1 MKEGPV
7 GEPSAFDWSVWGPPL
22 VVLLLGLV
30 VGLVVALRARR
41 GGMGV
46 AAGEEAALLARKEM
60 LLEQVRSMEADR
72 DKLDATEFS
81 QRKDALVAEAALVLK
96 ALDELRA
103 DPEGIEAAAESAGPT
118 PRKGRML
125 AAYAAG
131 AVLLF
136 AVLGAGLTEFTKP
149 RPEGGSMTGGGPAEG
164 GDGPMAALAAE
175 TAAAEAT
182 LASDP
187 TNLEA
192 LNVVSYDQLLRGDL
206 KAAMATIDRA
216 RAVDPEDPAV
226 LTHLAML
233 QLAIGMGERA
243 TTGLEQAI
251 AARPEWGR
259 PRLWMGLAR
268 SQAKDR
274 AGTLENIELAL
285 SLGLNPIERQFA
297 MQLMAEAR
305 APAAAAAASAGAG
318 AGAGATGDPPPV
330 EPGEQR
336 LAGTL
341 SLAEGVAADPN
352 QRVFVIV
359 HRNAQGAGPPV
370 AAKTLPASAL
380 PTPFVLSDRDV
391 MMGGPWPDEVFVF
404 ARLDA
409 DGSAGSSEGDV
420 ESKKLGPL
428 PKGTLDVALVIGG

>member
-1 MKEGPV
+1 MGDAA
-7 GEPSAFDWSVWGPPL
+7 AFDWAVWGPPL

-30 VGLVVALRARR
+30 AGLVVALRARR
-41 GGMGV
+41 GGMEV
-46 AAGEEAALLARKEM
+46 AAGEEAALVARKEM
-60 LLEQVRSMEADR
+60 LLEQVRAMEADR
-72 DKLDATEFS
+72 DKLAPGEFAK
-81 QRKDALVAEAALVLK
+81 RKDALVSEAALVLK
-96 ALDELRA
+96 ALEELRA
-103 DPEGIEAAAESAGPT
+103 DPEAVEAGAPQSESSPRRGGIV
-118 PRKGRML
+118 

-149 RPEGGSMTGGGPAEG
+149 RPDGGSMTGGGPSEG
-164 GDGPMAALAAE
+164 SAGPMAALTAEVAAAQETLAAE
-175 TAAAEAT
+175 PE
-182 LASDP
+182 
-187 TNLEA
+187 NLEA
-192 LNVVSYDQLLRGDL
+192 LNLVSYDQLLRGDL
-206 KAAMATIDRA
+206 QAAMATIDRA
-216 RAVDPEDPAV
+216 RAVDAEDPAV

-243 TTGLEQAI
+243 TAGLEQAI

-259 PRLWMGLAR
+259 PHLWMGLAR
-268 SQAKDR
+268 SQAKDK
-274 AGTLENIELAL
+274 AGTIESLERALA
-285 SLGLNPIERQFA
+285 LGLNPVERQFA

-305 APAAAAAASAGAG
+305 APSGAAVAARGAPASSGSPAGAS
-318 AGAGATGDPPPV
+318 PPDV
-330 EPGEQR
+330 ADQR

-341 SLAEGVAADPN
+341 SLAEGVKAAPN

-359 HRNAQGAGPPV
+359 HRNAAGTGPPV

-380 PTPFVLSDRDV
+380 PTPFFLTDGDV

-428 PKGTLDVALVIGG
+428 SRGTLDLALVIGE